1 MSGRHRQGAHFPP
14 WLLFNSRSV
23 KFPLYYLWGKWYYY
37 HWLDIIITK
46 SSSSCQGPCCYS
58 GCRWSWAWP
67 CRTWR
72 AWGLRRGHR
81 ACSPSPGHSC
91 LPPVT
96 TANQR
101 PVFRSHDHHR
111 PIRGWDYHTNEPIR
125 GLEADNFPSSAYCPS
140 LPVLPG
146 ACCWRSP
153 WLPSVTVSCWR
164 LINQRPILTL
174 RTKSKAIFHCTKHWQ
189 LKDNSH

>member
-81 ACSPSPGHSC
+81 ACSPSPGHRC
-91 LPPVT
+91 LPQVT
-96 TANQR
+96 NSQSEASNQFTWSSSTNQR
-101 PVFRSHDHHR
+101 AGLSHKWAHKR
-111 PIRGWDYHTNEPIR
+111 PRGRQLSIVRLLPIIACFAWSLLLEITLTSKRHCVMLKVDQSEANPHFTNKIKSY
-125 GLEADNFPSSAYCPS
+125 FS
-140 LPVLPG
+140 L
-146 ACCWRSP
+146 
-153 WLPSVTVSCWR
+153 
-164 LINQRPILTL
+164 
-174 RTKSKAIFHCTKHWQ
+174 H
-189 LKDNSH
+189 